1 MDSCS
6 SEGTAST
13 SQSNESTLKDEG
25 YQSTVDCTTSKD
37 TEDKLVKMESSCE
50 QQITA
55 MELELKLHQNLIE
68 KHKKELT
75 DDDES
80 YEGKGKG
87 GKGYVQKVCN
97 SEEDLK
103 EQYLSNIKSEKK
115 YLRFQQ
121 LDNEIQLMIC
131 KINVFR
137 GFGSGNGF
145 FDKLLE
151 LFEWKSMELMEIKK
165 LEGEYVEVINQ
176 LMEQLEEKNLEIDD
190 LKKKLQCAL
199 MREKTREGCWS
210 GPSRIKIGKKD
221 LKIEELD
228 EESQLMIANIEALR
242 ESDDKVYNKLLNML
256 EEKEY

>member
-6 SEGTAST
+6 SQGTANA

-25 YQSTVDCTTSKD
+25 YQSTLDCTTSRN
-37 TEDKLVKMESSCE
+37 TEDNLVKMEGSCE
-50 QQITA
+50 QQIIA

-68 KHKKELT
+68 KYKNELT
-75 DDDES
+75 DNDKG

-103 EQYLSNIKSEKK
+103 EQYLSKIESEKK

-121 LDNEIQLMIC
+121 LSNETQLMIN
-131 KINVFR
+131 KIDVFK
-137 GFGSGNGF
+137 GFGGGNGF

-151 LFEWKSMELMEIKK
+151 LFEGKNMELIES
-165 LEGEYVEVINQ
+165 EYVKVINQ
-176 LMEQLEEKNLEIDD
+176 LMEQLEEKNQETDD
-190 LKKKLQCAL
+190 LKKKLQGAL
-199 MREKTREGCWS
+199 MSEKTREGCWS
-210 GPSRIKIGKKD
+210 GRSRIKSGKKD

-242 ESDDKVYNKLLNML
+242 ESDDKIYNKVLNIVK
-256 EEKEY
+256 EKEC